1 MLNVVFSR
9 FFMERQMKVKLL
21 TVLIV
26 LNSQF
31 VFADDSETNA
41 VARQIKSQIIKVFS
55 KQNIDIKGFCDVFI
69 EMKHNNGKKTQIVKV
84 STLGDG
90 QLCMR
95 IKKVIKTGT
104 KYKYQIPER
113 FIRIHISADDV

>member
-1 MLNVVFSR
+1 
-9 FFMERQMKVKLL
+9 MKVKLL
-21 TVLIV
+21 TALIV

-41 VARQIKSQIIKVFS
+41 VASQIKSKTIKVLA
-55 KQNIDIKGFCDVFI
+55 KQNIVTKGFCDVFI
-69 EMKHNNGKKTQIVKV
+69 EMKHNNDKHTQIVKV
-84 STLGDG
+84 ATLGDG

-95 IKKVIKTGT
+95 IKKVIKTGA

-113 FIRIHISADDV
+113 FIRIHINVDDV

>member
-1 MLNVVFSR
+1 
-9 FFMERQMKVKLL
+9 MKVKLL
-21 TVLIV
+21 TALIV

-31 VFADDSETNA
+31 AFADDSETNA
-41 VARQIKSQIIKVFS
+41 VARQIKSQIIKVLS
-55 KQNIDIKGFCDVFI
+55 KQNIDTKGFCDVFI

-113 FIRIHISADDV
+113 FIRIHINADDL

>member
-1 MLNVVFSR
+1 
-9 FFMERQMKVKLL
+9 MKVKLL
-21 TVLIV
+21 TALIV

-31 VFADDSETNA
+31 AFADDSETNA

-55 KQNIDIKGFCDVFI
+55 KQNIDTKGFCDVFI
-69 EMKHNNGKKTQIVKV
+69 EMKHNNDKQTQIVKV

-90 QLCMR
+90 QLCIR

-113 FIRIHISADDV
+113 FIRIHISADDG